1 MLKINIISK
10 YLLKKLY
17 ESTTIG
23 KFIFDTNA
31 KNWQTIEIAKY
42 IGNLYILLR
51 SVYAVCNQRQECKF
65 IFRLNIWYKM

>member
-23 KFIFDTNA
+23 KYIFDTNA

-51 SVYAVCNQRQECKF
+51 SVYSMLYAINAKNAN
-65 IFRLNIWYKM
+65 LYSD